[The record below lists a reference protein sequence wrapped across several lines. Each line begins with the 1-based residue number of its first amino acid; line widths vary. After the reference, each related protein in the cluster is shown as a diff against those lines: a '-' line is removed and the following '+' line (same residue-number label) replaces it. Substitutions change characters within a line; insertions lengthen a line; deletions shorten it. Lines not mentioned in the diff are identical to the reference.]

1 MSSKRRGFS
10 SFKLSNL
17 LSRFGTTLRRSARWK
32 SRLKRFPS
40 VQSARPAQRNG
51 TERRGTDQ
59 TGQTRGEAAL
69 TDQFSIITTL
79 VTGFGLALVFGWLA
93 ERFLKTPT
101 LVGYIIAGVSVGL
114 FPLLPNVDRVVTE
127 QFAEIGVMLLMFGV
141 GLHFSVADLVKVKGV
156 AVTGAMLQMAASGA
170 AGTAV
175 ALLAWDWALPNA
187 IVFGMT
193 LSCASTVVVM
203 KALELHKLSVTPSGQ
218 VAIGWLVVQDLV
230 TVFIMVCLP
239 LVAQVTQ
246 GEGPVDPRLIVIS
259 LSKTL
264 LGVAVFVAGMLIVGK
279 RLFPWILQRVALSG
293 SRELFTLCVLAIA
306 IGIAY
311 GAGAIFN
318 VSYALGAFFAGMV
331 MRESS
336 FAHRA
341 ARNCLPL
348 QDAFSVLFFIS
359 VGLMLDPYVFV
370 NEPWAVIAVMLIIMC
385 ITSSVTAALVL
396 LLGWPLDTA
405 LVMGACVSQLGEF
418 SFILCGQGIALGI
431 ATPGTMSI
439 VVAASILTIALNPL
453 MFTAIP
459 HVRKLLVSRRP
470 FFARMAERVSP
481 LASVEPKTIK
491 GHVLIAGVNEV
502 VLALLPRLE
511 ARGIDFTCFV
521 MSDTTA
527 AVVDSYK
534 HGSAIVGNPSDPAL
548 LVQGHLV
555 DAEVLVLPS
564 SDMVLNKTVFA
575 AARELKHDCRIIV
588 RVASP
593 ENLRAVPSDEH
604 TRILNDT
611 QIASE
616 SLGEAVADVFGIGA
630 QVRHEKAVARGEAT
644 NDIDEDEGAAIIAQA
659 RAEAAA
665 SAARHAA
672 RNPSRR
678 SIFDGIREKMA
689 KRREEKARAKAA
701 VKAAQATQA
710 AEGGEAADA
719 AFDASAVPEA
729 QKPSFFSGM
738 KDKIVGLRVKQR
750 IADLKVKEKIADLNV
765 KEKLDNLNVK
775 ERIENL
781 DVKGRIERLDVKG
794 RIENLNLKDKM
805 DKIKGVDYKKW
816 MPSFGKS
823 AAAGAAGAAA
833 AEAAQTAEAAEKAET
848 AEAAQPVQAES
859 AAPAAAPV
867 DIQPEVVQPESA
879 VEEERTTEVQ
889 AAVVSEPSVKDVP
902 ASDAPADAPAEA
914 ASEEAK
920 PAVTD
925 DVKKTEQ

>member
-1 MSSKRRGFS
+1 M
-10 SFKLSNL
+10 
-17 LSRFGTTLRRSARWK
+17 
-32 SRLKRFPS
+32 
-40 VQSARPAQRNG
+40 
-51 TERRGTDQ
+51 
-59 TGQTRGEAAL
+59 

-203 KALELHKLSVTPSGQ
+203 KALELRKLSVTPSGQ

-459 HVRKLLVSRRP
+459 HVRNLLVSRRP

-672 RNPSRR
+672 RNASRH

-701 VKAAQATQA
+701 VKAAKAAQAVEA
-710 AEGGEAADA
+710 GDAGVAGEAAS
-719 AFDASAVPEA
+719 DASAAPEA

-738 KDKIVGLRVKQR
+738 KDRIIGLRVKQR
-750 IADLKVKEKIADLNV
+750 IADLKVKEK
-765 KEKLDNLNVK
+765 
-775 ERIENL
+775 IENL

-805 DKIKGVDYKKW
+805 DKIKSVDYKKW

-867 DIQPEVVQPESA
+867 DVQPEVVQPESA

>member
-1 MSSKRRGFS
+1 M
-10 SFKLSNL
+10 
-17 LSRFGTTLRRSARWK
+17 
-32 SRLKRFPS
+32 
-40 VQSARPAQRNG
+40 
-51 TERRGTDQ
+51 
-59 TGQTRGEAAL
+59 

-170 AGTAV
+170 AGTVV

-431 ATPGTMSI
+431 ATSGTMSI

-459 HVRKLLVSRRP
+459 HVRNLLVSRRP

-588 RVASP
+588 RVANP

-644 NDIDEDEGAAIIAQA
+644 NDVDEDEGAAIIAQA

-672 RNPSRR
+672 RNTSAVR
-678 SIFDGIREKMA
+678 SSTASGKMA

-823 AAAGAAGAAA
+823 AAARAAGAAP
-833 AEAAQTAEAAEKAET
+833 AEAAQTAEALKRLRLPRPLSPFRRIRRARLGA
-848 AEAAQPVQAES
+848 
-859 AAPAAAPV
+859 V
-867 DIQPEVVQPESA
+867 DIQPEVVQPRA
-879 VEEERTTEVQ
+879 
-889 AAVVSEPSVKDVP
+889 PSKRN
-902 ASDAPADAPAEA
+902 APPKFRQP
-914 ASEEAK
+914 S
-920 PAVTD
+920 
-925 DVKKTEQ
+925 

>member
-1 MSSKRRGFS
+1 M
-10 SFKLSNL
+10 
-17 LSRFGTTLRRSARWK
+17 
-32 SRLKRFPS
+32 
-40 VQSARPAQRNG
+40 
-51 TERRGTDQ
+51 
-59 TGQTRGEAAL
+59 

-203 KALELHKLSVTPSGQ
+203 KALELRKLSVTPSGQ

-431 ATPGTMSI
+431 ATSGTMSI

-459 HVRKLLVSRRP
+459 HVRNLLVSRRP

-588 RVASP
+588 RVANP

-644 NDIDEDEGAAIIAQA
+644 NDVDEDEGAAIIAQA

-672 RNPSRR
+672 RNTSRR

-781 DVKGRIERLDVKG
+781 EVKGRIERLDVNG
-794 RIENLNLKDKM
+794 RIEILNLKDKM

>member
-1 MSSKRRGFS
+1 M
-10 SFKLSNL
+10 
-17 LSRFGTTLRRSARWK
+17 
-32 SRLKRFPS
+32 
-40 VQSARPAQRNG
+40 
-51 TERRGTDQ
+51 
-59 TGQTRGEAAL
+59 

-170 AGTAV
+170 AGTVV

-431 ATPGTMSI
+431 ATSGTMSI

-459 HVRKLLVSRRP
+459 HVRNLLVSRRP

-521 MSDTTA
+521 MNDTTA

-588 RVASP
+588 RVANP

-644 NDIDEDEGAAIIAQA
+644 NDVDEDEGAAIIAQA

-672 RNPSRR
+672 RNTSRR

>member
-1 MSSKRRGFS
+1 M
-10 SFKLSNL
+10 
-17 LSRFGTTLRRSARWK
+17 
-32 SRLKRFPS
+32 
-40 VQSARPAQRNG
+40 
-51 TERRGTDQ
+51 
-59 TGQTRGEAAL
+59 

-431 ATPGTMSI
+431 ATSGTMSI

-459 HVRKLLVSRRP
+459 HVRNLLVSRRP

-644 NDIDEDEGAAIIAQA
+644 NDVDEDEGAAIIAQA

-665 SAARHAA
+665 SAARHAS
-672 RNPSRR
+672 RNASRH

-701 VKAAQATQA
+701 VKAAKAAQAVEA
-710 AEGGEAADA
+710 GDAGVAGEAAS
-719 AFDASAVPEA
+719 DASAAPEA

-738 KDKIVGLRVKQR
+738 KDRIIGLRVKQR
-750 IADLKVKEKIADLNV
+750 IADLKVKEKI
-765 KEKLDNLNVK
+765 
-775 ERIENL
+775 ENL
-781 DVKGRIERLDVKG
+781 DVKGRIERLDVKS

-833 AEAAQTAEAAEKAET
+833 AEAAQTAEAAEKAEA

-867 DIQPEVVQPESA
+867 DAQPEVVQPESA

>member
-1 MSSKRRGFS
+1 M
-10 SFKLSNL
+10 
-17 LSRFGTTLRRSARWK
+17 
-32 SRLKRFPS
+32 
-40 VQSARPAQRNG
+40 
-51 TERRGTDQ
+51 
-59 TGQTRGEAAL
+59 

-431 ATPGTMSI
+431 ATSGTMSI

-588 RVASP
+588 RVANP

-644 NDIDEDEGAAIIAQA
+644 NDVDEDEGAAIIAQG

-672 RNPSRR
+672 RNTSRR

>member
-1 MSSKRRGFS
+1 
-10 SFKLSNL
+10 
-17 LSRFGTTLRRSARWK
+17 
-32 SRLKRFPS
+32 
-40 VQSARPAQRNG
+40 
-51 TERRGTDQ
+51 
-59 TGQTRGEAAL
+59 L

-170 AGTAV
+170 AGTVV

-203 KALELHKLSVTPSGQ
+203 KALELRKLSVTPSGQ

-459 HVRKLLVSRRP
+459 HVRNLLVSRRP

-502 VLALLPRLE
+502 VLLPRLE

-534 HGSAIVGNPSDPAL
+534 HGSAIVGNPSDPVL

-588 RVASP
+588 RVASS

-672 RNPSRR
+672 RNTSRR

-701 VKAAQATQA
+701 VKAAQAAQA

-750 IADLKVKEKIADLNV
+750 IADLKVKEKIAD
-765 KEKLDNLNVK
+765 LNVK

-867 DIQPEVVQPESA
+867 DVQPEVVQSEAAQSEST

-889 AAVVSEPSVKDVP
+889 APAVSESSVKDVP
-902 ASDAPADAPAEA
+902 ASDAPADASAEA

-920 PAVTD
+920 PALTD
-925 DVKKTEQ
+925 DLKKTEQ

>member
-1 MSSKRRGFS
+1 M
-10 SFKLSNL
+10 
-17 LSRFGTTLRRSARWK
+17 
-32 SRLKRFPS
+32 
-40 VQSARPAQRNG
+40 
-51 TERRGTDQ
+51 
-59 TGQTRGEAAL
+59 

-203 KALELHKLSVTPSGQ
+203 KALELRKLSVTPSGQ

-431 ATPGTMSI
+431 ATSGTMSI

-459 HVRKLLVSRRP
+459 HVRNLLVSRRP

-588 RVASP
+588 RVANP

-644 NDIDEDEGAAIIAQA
+644 NDVDEDEGAAIIAQA

-672 RNPSRR
+672 RNTSRR
-678 SIFDGIREKMA
+678 SIFYGIREKMA

-889 AAVVSEPSVKDVP
+889 AVVVSEPSVKDVP

>member
-1 MSSKRRGFS
+1 M
-10 SFKLSNL
+10 
-17 LSRFGTTLRRSARWK
+17 
-32 SRLKRFPS
+32 
-40 VQSARPAQRNG
+40 
-51 TERRGTDQ
+51 
-59 TGQTRGEAAL
+59 

-170 AGTAV
+170 AGTVV

-359 VGLMLDPYVFV
+359 VGLMLDPYVFA

-431 ATPGTMSI
+431 ATSGTMSI

-459 HVRKLLVSRRP
+459 HVRNLLVSRRP

-588 RVASP
+588 RVANP

-644 NDIDEDEGAAIIAQA
+644 NDVDEDEGAAIIAQA

-672 RNPSRR
+672 RNTSRR

>member
-1 MSSKRRGFS
+1 M
-10 SFKLSNL
+10 
-17 LSRFGTTLRRSARWK
+17 
-32 SRLKRFPS
+32 
-40 VQSARPAQRNG
+40 
-51 TERRGTDQ
+51 
-59 TGQTRGEAAL
+59 

-203 KALELHKLSVTPSGQ
+203 KALELRKLSVTPSGQ

-459 HVRKLLVSRRP
+459 HVRNLLVSRRP

-644 NDIDEDEGAAIIAQA
+644 NDIDEDEGAAIVAQA

-672 RNPSRR
+672 RNTSRR

-902 ASDAPADAPAEA
+902 AFDAPADAPAEA

>member
-1 MSSKRRGFS
+1 M
-10 SFKLSNL
+10 
-17 LSRFGTTLRRSARWK
+17 
-32 SRLKRFPS
+32 
-40 VQSARPAQRNG
+40 
-51 TERRGTDQ
+51 
-59 TGQTRGEAAL
+59 

-170 AGTAV
+170 AGTVV

-431 ATPGTMSI
+431 ATSGTMSI

-459 HVRKLLVSRRP
+459 HVRNLLVSRRP

-502 VLALLPRLE
+502 VLALLSRLE

-588 RVASP
+588 RVANP

-644 NDIDEDEGAAIIAQA
+644 NDVDEDEGAAIIAQA

-672 RNPSRR
+672 RNTSRR
-678 SIFDGIREKMA
+678 SIFDGIREMMA

-750 IADLKVKEKIADLNV
+750 IADLKVKEK
-765 KEKLDNLNVK
+765 
-775 ERIENL
+775 IENL

>member
-1 MSSKRRGFS
+1 M
-10 SFKLSNL
+10 
-17 LSRFGTTLRRSARWK
+17 
-32 SRLKRFPS
+32 
-40 VQSARPAQRNG
+40 
-51 TERRGTDQ
+51 
-59 TGQTRGEAAL
+59 

-203 KALELHKLSVTPSGQ
+203 KALELRKLSVTPSGQ

-459 HVRKLLVSRRP
+459 HVRNLLVSRRP

-644 NDIDEDEGAAIIAQA
+644 NDVDEDEGAAIIAQA

-672 RNPSRR
+672 RNASRH

-701 VKAAQATQA
+701 VKAAKAAQAVEA
-710 AEGGEAADA
+710 GDAGVAGEAAS
-719 AFDASAVPEA
+719 DASAAPEA

-738 KDKIVGLRVKQR
+738 KDRIIGLRVKQR
-750 IADLKVKEKIADLNV
+750 IADLKVKEKI
-765 KEKLDNLNVK
+765 
-775 ERIENL
+775 ENL
-781 DVKGRIERLDVKG
+781 DVKGRIERLDVKS

-823 AAAGAAGAAA
+823 AAA
-833 AEAAQTAEAAEKAET
+833 AEAAQTAEAAEKAEA

-867 DIQPEVVQPESA
+867 DVQPEVVQSEAAQSEST

-889 AAVVSEPSVKDVP
+889 APAVSESSVKDVP
-902 ASDAPADAPAEA
+902 ASDAPADASAEA

>member
-1 MSSKRRGFS
+1 M
-10 SFKLSNL
+10 
-17 LSRFGTTLRRSARWK
+17 
-32 SRLKRFPS
+32 
-40 VQSARPAQRNG
+40 
-51 TERRGTDQ
+51 
-59 TGQTRGEAAL
+59 

-93 ERFLKTPT
+93 ERFLKTPA

-203 KALELHKLSVTPSGQ
+203 KALELRKLSVTPSGQ

-264 LGVAVFVAGMLIVGK
+264 LSVAVFVAGMFIVGK

-459 HVRKLLVSRRP
+459 HVRNLLVSRRP

-644 NDIDEDEGAAIIAQA
+644 NDVDEDEGAAIIAQA

-672 RNPSRR
+672 RNASRH
-678 SIFDGIREKMA
+678 SILDGIREKMA

-701 VKAAQATQA
+701 AQAAQAA
-710 AEGGEAADA
+710 
-719 AFDASAVPEA
+719 EA
-729 QKPSFFSGM
+729 QKPSFSSGM
-738 KDKIVGLRVKQR
+738 KDKIVGLSVKQR

-765 KEKLDNLNVK
+765 KEKID
-775 ERIENL
+775 NL
-781 DVKGRIERLDVKG
+781 DVKGRIEKLD
-794 RIENLNLKDKM
+794 LKDKM

-823 AAAGAAGAAA
+823 AAAGTAVD
-833 AEAAQTAEAAEKAET
+833 EAAQTAEAAEVAET
-848 AEAAQPVQAES
+848 AKPVQAES
-859 AAPAAAPV
+859 AAPA
-867 DIQPEVVQPESA
+867 VVQPEAAQSKIT
-879 VEEERTTEVQ
+879 VEEARASVPEIPVVE
-889 AAVVSEPSVKDVP
+889 AVVSEASVKDV
-902 ASDAPADAPAEA
+902 SEADAS
-914 ASEEAK
+914 SEEA
-920 PAVTD
+920 TD
-925 DVKKTEQ
+925 GGHKGE

>member
-1 MSSKRRGFS
+1 M
-10 SFKLSNL
+10 
-17 LSRFGTTLRRSARWK
+17 
-32 SRLKRFPS
+32 
-40 VQSARPAQRNG
+40 
-51 TERRGTDQ
+51 
-59 TGQTRGEAAL
+59 

-93 ERFLKTPT
+93 ERFLKTPA

-203 KALELHKLSVTPSGQ
+203 KALELRKLSVTPSGQ

-311 GAGAIFN
+311 GAGAIFS

-453 MFTAIP
+453 MLTAIP
-459 HVRKLLVSRRP
+459 HVRNLLVSRRP

-481 LASVEPKTIK
+481 LASAEPKTTK

-534 HGSAIVGNPSDPAL
+534 HGSAIVGDPSDPAL

-644 NDIDEDEGAAIIAQA
+644 NDVDEDEGAAMIAQA

-672 RNPSRR
+672 RNASRH

-701 VKAAQATQA
+701 VKAAKAAQA
-710 AEGGEAADA
+710 AEAGEAGVAGEAAS
-719 AFDASAVPEA
+719 DASAAPEA

-738 KDKIVGLRVKQR
+738 KDRIVGLRVKQR

-765 KEKLDNLNVK
+765 KEKIDNLNVK

-794 RIENLNLKDKM
+794 RIEKLDLKDKM

-833 AEAAQTAEAAEKAET
+833 AEAAQTAEAAEKAEP

-867 DIQPEVVQPESA
+867 DVQPEVVQPESA

-889 AAVVSEPSVKDVP
+889 APVVSEPSVKDVP

-920 PAVTD
+920 PAVTG

>member
-1 MSSKRRGFS
+1 M
-10 SFKLSNL
+10 
-17 LSRFGTTLRRSARWK
+17 
-32 SRLKRFPS
+32 
-40 VQSARPAQRNG
+40 
-51 TERRGTDQ
+51 
-59 TGQTRGEAAL
+59 

-431 ATPGTMSI
+431 ATSGTMSI

-459 HVRKLLVSRRP
+459 HVRNLLVSRRP

-588 RVASP
+588 RVANP

-644 NDIDEDEGAAIIAQA
+644 NDVDEDEGAAIIAQA

-672 RNPSRR
+672 RNTSRR

-833 AEAAQTAEAAEKAET
+833 TEAAQTAEAAEKAET

-867 DIQPEVVQPESA
+867 DVQPEVVQPESA
-879 VEEERTTEVQ
+879 VEEERTTGVQ

-902 ASDAPADAPAEA
+902 ASDALADAPAEA

>member
-1 MSSKRRGFS
+1 M
-10 SFKLSNL
+10 
-17 LSRFGTTLRRSARWK
+17 
-32 SRLKRFPS
+32 
-40 VQSARPAQRNG
+40 
-51 TERRGTDQ
+51 
-59 TGQTRGEAAL
+59 

-459 HVRKLLVSRRP
+459 HVRNLLVSRRP

-672 RNPSRR
+672 RNTSRR

-867 DIQPEVVQPESA
+867 DVQSEVVQSEAAQSEST

-889 AAVVSEPSVKDVP
+889 APAVSESSVKNVP
-902 ASDAPADAPAEA
+902 ASDAPADASAEA

-920 PAVTD
+920 PALTD
-925 DVKKTEQ
+925 DLKKTEQ

>member
-1 MSSKRRGFS
+1 M
-10 SFKLSNL
+10 
-17 LSRFGTTLRRSARWK
+17 
-32 SRLKRFPS
+32 
-40 VQSARPAQRNG
+40 
-51 TERRGTDQ
+51 
-59 TGQTRGEAAL
+59 

-431 ATPGTMSI
+431 ATSGTMSI

-459 HVRKLLVSRRP
+459 HVRNLLVSRRP

-588 RVASP
+588 RVANP
-593 ENLRAVPSDEH
+593 ENLRAVPSNEH

-644 NDIDEDEGAAIIAQA
+644 NDVDEDEGAAIIAQA

-672 RNPSRR
+672 RNTSRR

-823 AAAGAAGAAA
+823 AAA

>member
-1 MSSKRRGFS
+1 M
-10 SFKLSNL
+10 
-17 LSRFGTTLRRSARWK
+17 
-32 SRLKRFPS
+32 
-40 VQSARPAQRNG
+40 
-51 TERRGTDQ
+51 
-59 TGQTRGEAAL
+59 

-93 ERFLKTPT
+93 ERFLKTPA

-203 KALELHKLSVTPSGQ
+203 KALELRKLSVTPSGQ

-239 LVAQVTQ
+239 LVAEVTQ

-264 LGVAVFVAGMLIVGK
+264 LSVAVFVAGMFIVGK

-459 HVRKLLVSRRP
+459 HVRNLLVSRRP

-588 RVASP
+588 RVASL

-644 NDIDEDEGAAIIAQA
+644 NDVDEDEGAVLIAQA

-672 RNPSRR
+672 RNASRH
-678 SIFDGIREKMA
+678 SILDGIREKMA

-701 VKAAQATQA
+701 AQAAQAA
-710 AEGGEAADA
+710 
-719 AFDASAVPEA
+719 EA
-729 QKPSFFSGM
+729 QKPSFSSGM
-738 KDKIVGLRVKQR
+738 KDKIVGLSVKQR

-765 KEKLDNLNVK
+765 KEKID
-775 ERIENL
+775 NL
-781 DVKGRIERLDVKG
+781 DVKGRIEKLD
-794 RIENLNLKDKM
+794 LKDKM

-816 MPSFGKS
+816 MPPFGKS
-823 AAAGAAGAAA
+823 AAAGTAV
-833 AEAAQTAEAAEKAET
+833 AEAAQTAEAAEVAET
-848 AEAAQPVQAES
+848 AKPVQAES
-859 AAPAAAPV
+859 AAPA
-867 DIQPEVVQPESA
+867 VVQPEAAQSKIA
-879 VEEERTTEVQ
+879 VEEARASVPEIPVVE
-889 AAVVSEPSVKDVP
+889 AVVSEASVKDV
-902 ASDAPADAPAEA
+902 SEADAS
-914 ASEEAK
+914 SEEA
-920 PAVTD
+920 TD
-925 DVKKTEQ
+925 GGHKGE

>member
-1 MSSKRRGFS
+1 M
-10 SFKLSNL
+10 
-17 LSRFGTTLRRSARWK
+17 
-32 SRLKRFPS
+32 
-40 VQSARPAQRNG
+40 
-51 TERRGTDQ
+51 
-59 TGQTRGEAAL
+59 

-431 ATPGTMSI
+431 ATSGTMSI

-459 HVRKLLVSRRP
+459 HVRNLLVSRRP

-588 RVASP
+588 RVANP

-644 NDIDEDEGAAIIAQA
+644 NDVDEDEGAAIIAQA

-672 RNPSRR
+672 RNASRH

-701 VKAAQATQA
+701 VKAAKAAQAVEA
-710 AEGGEAADA
+710 GDAGVAGEAAS
-719 AFDASAVPEA
+719 DASAAPEA

-738 KDKIVGLRVKQR
+738 KDRIIGLRVKQR
-750 IADLKVKEKIADLNV
+750 IADLKVKEKI
-765 KEKLDNLNVK
+765 
-775 ERIENL
+775 ENL
-781 DVKGRIERLDVKG
+781 DVKGRIERLDVKS

-833 AEAAQTAEAAEKAET
+833 AEAAQTAEAAEKAEA

-867 DIQPEVVQPESA
+867 DVQPEVVQSEAAQSEST

-889 AAVVSEPSVKDVP
+889 APAVSESSVKDVP
-902 ASDAPADAPAEA
+902 ASDAPADASAEA

>member
-1 MSSKRRGFS
+1 M
-10 SFKLSNL
+10 
-17 LSRFGTTLRRSARWK
+17 
-32 SRLKRFPS
+32 
-40 VQSARPAQRNG
+40 
-51 TERRGTDQ
+51 
-59 TGQTRGEAAL
+59 

-431 ATPGTMSI
+431 ATSGTMSI

-459 HVRKLLVSRRP
+459 HVRNLLVSRRP

-672 RNPSRR
+672 RNASRH

-689 KRREEKARAKAA
+689 KAA
-701 VKAAQATQA
+701 VKAAKAAQAVEA
-710 AEGGEAADA
+710 GDAGVAGEAAS
-719 AFDASAVPEA
+719 DASAAPEA

-738 KDKIVGLRVKQR
+738 KDRIIGLRVKQR
-750 IADLKVKEKIADLNV
+750 IADLKVKEKI
-765 KEKLDNLNVK
+765 
-775 ERIENL
+775 ENL
-781 DVKGRIERLDVKG
+781 DVKGRIERLDVKS

-833 AEAAQTAEAAEKAET
+833 AEAAQTAEAAEKAEA

-867 DIQPEVVQPESA
+867 DVQPEVVQSEAAQSEST

-889 AAVVSEPSVKDVP
+889 APAVSESSVKDVP
-902 ASDAPADAPAEA
+902 ASDAPADASAEA

>member
-1 MSSKRRGFS
+1 M
-10 SFKLSNL
+10 
-17 LSRFGTTLRRSARWK
+17 
-32 SRLKRFPS
+32 
-40 VQSARPAQRNG
+40 
-51 TERRGTDQ
+51 
-59 TGQTRGEAAL
+59 

-431 ATPGTMSI
+431 ATSGTMSI

-459 HVRKLLVSRRP
+459 HVRNLLVSRRP

-644 NDIDEDEGAAIIAQA
+644 NDVDEDEGAAIIAQA

-672 RNPSRR
+672 RNASRH

-701 VKAAQATQA
+701 VKAAKAAQAVEA
-710 AEGGEAADA
+710 GDAGVAGEAAS
-719 AFDASAVPEA
+719 DASAAPEA

-738 KDKIVGLRVKQR
+738 KDRIIGLRVKQR
-750 IADLKVKEKIADLNV
+750 IADLKVKEKI
-765 KEKLDNLNVK
+765 
-775 ERIENL
+775 ENF
-781 DVKGRIERLDVKG
+781 DVKGRIERLDVKS

-833 AEAAQTAEAAEKAET
+833 AEAAQTAEAAEKAEA

-867 DIQPEVVQPESA
+867 DVQPEVVQSEAAQSEST

-889 AAVVSEPSVKDVP
+889 APAVSESSVKDVP
-902 ASDAPADAPAEA
+902 ASDAPADASAEA

>member
-1 MSSKRRGFS
+1 
-10 SFKLSNL
+10 
-17 LSRFGTTLRRSARWK
+17 
-32 SRLKRFPS
+32 
-40 VQSARPAQRNG
+40 
-51 TERRGTDQ
+51 
-59 TGQTRGEAAL
+59 
-69 TDQFSIITTL
+69 
-79 VTGFGLALVFGWLA
+79 
-93 ERFLKTPT
+93 
-101 LVGYIIAGVSVGL
+101 
-114 FPLLPNVDRVVTE
+114 
-127 QFAEIGVMLLMFGV
+127 
-141 GLHFSVADLVKVKGV
+141 
-156 AVTGAMLQMAASGA
+156 
-170 AGTAV
+170 
-175 ALLAWDWALPNA
+175 
-187 IVFGMT
+187 
-193 LSCASTVVVM
+193 
-203 KALELHKLSVTPSGQ
+203 
-218 VAIGWLVVQDLV
+218 
-230 TVFIMVCLP
+230 
-239 LVAQVTQ
+239 
-246 GEGPVDPRLIVIS
+246 
-259 LSKTL
+259 
-264 LGVAVFVAGMLIVGK
+264 
-279 RLFPWILQRVALSG
+279 
-293 SRELFTLCVLAIA
+293 
-306 IGIAY
+306 
-311 GAGAIFN
+311 
-318 VSYALGAFFAGMV
+318 
-331 MRESS
+331 
-336 FAHRA
+336 
-341 ARNCLPL
+341 
-348 QDAFSVLFFIS
+348 
-359 VGLMLDPYVFV
+359 
-370 NEPWAVIAVMLIIMC
+370 
-385 ITSSVTAALVL
+385 
-396 LLGWPLDTA
+396 
-405 LVMGACVSQLGEF
+405 
-418 SFILCGQGIALGI
+418 
-431 ATPGTMSI
+431 MSI

-459 HVRKLLVSRRP
+459 HVRNLLVSRRP

-672 RNPSRR
+672 RNTSRR

-710 AEGGEAADA
+710 AEGGEAADT

-750 IADLKVKEKIADLNV
+750 IADLNVKEKI
-765 KEKLDNLNVK
+765 DNLNVK

-781 DVKGRIERLDVKG
+781 DVKSRIERLDVKG

-867 DIQPEVVQPESA
+867 DVQPEVVQPESA

>member
-1 MSSKRRGFS
+1 M
-10 SFKLSNL
+10 
-17 LSRFGTTLRRSARWK
+17 
-32 SRLKRFPS
+32 
-40 VQSARPAQRNG
+40 
-51 TERRGTDQ
+51 
-59 TGQTRGEAAL
+59 

-431 ATPGTMSI
+431 ATSGTMSI

-459 HVRKLLVSRRP
+459 HVRNLLVSRRP

-644 NDIDEDEGAAIIAQA
+644 NDVDEDEGAAIIAQA

-672 RNPSRR
+672 RNASRH

-701 VKAAQATQA
+701 VKAAKAAQAVEA
-710 AEGGEAADA
+710 GDAGVAGEAAS
-719 AFDASAVPEA
+719 DASAAPEA

-738 KDKIVGLRVKQR
+738 KDRIIGLRVKQR
-750 IADLKVKEKIADLNV
+750 IADLKVKEKI
-765 KEKLDNLNVK
+765 
-775 ERIENL
+775 ENL
-781 DVKGRIERLDVKG
+781 DVKGRIERLDVKS

-833 AEAAQTAEAAEKAET
+833 AEAAQTAEAAEKAEA

-859 AAPAAAPV
+859 VAPAAAPV
-867 DIQPEVVQPESA
+867 DVQPEVVQSEAAQSEST

-889 AAVVSEPSVKDVP
+889 APAVSESSVKDVP
-902 ASDAPADAPAEA
+902 ASDAPADASAAA

>member
-1 MSSKRRGFS
+1 M
-10 SFKLSNL
+10 
-17 LSRFGTTLRRSARWK
+17 
-32 SRLKRFPS
+32 
-40 VQSARPAQRNG
+40 
-51 TERRGTDQ
+51 
-59 TGQTRGEAAL
+59 

-431 ATPGTMSI
+431 ATSGTMSI

-459 HVRKLLVSRRP
+459 HVRNLLVSRRP

-644 NDIDEDEGAAIIAQA
+644 NDVDEDEGSAIIAQA

-672 RNPSRR
+672 RNASRH

-701 VKAAQATQA
+701 VKAAKAAQAVEA
-710 AEGGEAADA
+710 GDAGVAGEAAS
-719 AFDASAVPEA
+719 DASAAPEA

-738 KDKIVGLRVKQR
+738 KDRIIGLRVKQR
-750 IADLKVKEKIADLNV
+750 IADLKVKEKI
-765 KEKLDNLNVK
+765 
-775 ERIENL
+775 ENL
-781 DVKGRIERLDVKG
+781 DVKGRIERLDVKS

-833 AEAAQTAEAAEKAET
+833 AEAALTAEAAEKAEA

-867 DIQPEVVQPESA
+867 DVQPEVVQSEAAQSEST

-889 AAVVSEPSVKDVP
+889 APAVSESSVKDVP
-902 ASDAPADAPAEA
+902 ASDAPADASAEA

>member
-1 MSSKRRGFS
+1 M
-10 SFKLSNL
+10 
-17 LSRFGTTLRRSARWK
+17 
-32 SRLKRFPS
+32 
-40 VQSARPAQRNG
+40 
-51 TERRGTDQ
+51 
-59 TGQTRGEAAL
+59 

-203 KALELHKLSVTPSGQ
+203 KALELRKLSVTPSGQ

-431 ATPGTMSI
+431 ATSGTMSI

-459 HVRKLLVSRRP
+459 HVRNLLVSRRP

-511 ARGIDFTCFV
+511 TRGIDFTCFV

-588 RVASP
+588 RVANP

-644 NDIDEDEGAAIIAQA
+644 NDVDEDEGAAIIAQA

-672 RNPSRR
+672 RNTSRR

>member
-1 MSSKRRGFS
+1 M
-10 SFKLSNL
+10 
-17 LSRFGTTLRRSARWK
+17 
-32 SRLKRFPS
+32 
-40 VQSARPAQRNG
+40 
-51 TERRGTDQ
+51 
-59 TGQTRGEAAL
+59 

-93 ERFLKTPT
+93 ERFLKTPA

-203 KALELHKLSVTPSGQ
+203 KALELRKLSVTPSGQ

-239 LVAQVTQ
+239 LVAEVTQ

-264 LGVAVFVAGMLIVGK
+264 LSVAVFVAGMFIVGK

-341 ARNCLPL
+341 VRNCLPL

-459 HVRKLLVSRRP
+459 HVRNLLVSRRP
-470 FFARMAERVSP
+470 FFARMAERVSL

-593 ENLRAVPSDEH
+593 ENLRVVPSDEH

-644 NDIDEDEGAAIIAQA
+644 NDVDEDEGAVLIAQA

-672 RNPSRR
+672 RNASRH
-678 SIFDGIREKMA
+678 SILDGIREKMA

-701 VKAAQATQA
+701 AQAAQAA
-710 AEGGEAADA
+710 
-719 AFDASAVPEA
+719 EA
-729 QKPSFFSGM
+729 QKPSFSSGM
-738 KDKIVGLRVKQR
+738 KDKIVGLSVKQR

-765 KEKLDNLNVK
+765 KEKID
-775 ERIENL
+775 NL
-781 DVKGRIERLDVKG
+781 DVKGRIEKLD
-794 RIENLNLKDKM
+794 LKDKM

-823 AAAGAAGAAA
+823 AAAGTAV
-833 AEAAQTAEAAEKAET
+833 AEAAQTAEAAEVAET
-848 AEAAQPVQAES
+848 AKPVQAES
-859 AAPAAAPV
+859 AAPA
-867 DIQPEVVQPESA
+867 VVQPEAAQSKIA
-879 VEEERTTEVQ
+879 VEEARASVPEIPVVE
-889 AAVVSEPSVKDVP
+889 AVVSEASVKDV
-902 ASDAPADAPAEA
+902 SEADAS
-914 ASEEAK
+914 SEEA
-920 PAVTD
+920 TD
-925 DVKKTEQ
+925 GGHKGE

>member
-1 MSSKRRGFS
+1 M
-10 SFKLSNL
+10 
-17 LSRFGTTLRRSARWK
+17 
-32 SRLKRFPS
+32 
-40 VQSARPAQRNG
+40 
-51 TERRGTDQ
+51 
-59 TGQTRGEAAL
+59 

-459 HVRKLLVSRRP
+459 HVRNLLVSRRP

-644 NDIDEDEGAAIIAQA
+644 NDVDEDEGAAIIAQA

-672 RNPSRR
+672 RNASRH

-701 VKAAQATQA
+701 VKAAKAAQAVEA
-710 AEGGEAADA
+710 GDAGVAGEAAS
-719 AFDASAVPEA
+719 DASAAPEA

-738 KDKIVGLRVKQR
+738 KDRIIGLRVKQR
-750 IADLKVKEKIADLNV
+750 IADLKVKEKI
-765 KEKLDNLNVK
+765 
-775 ERIENL
+775 ENL
-781 DVKGRIERLDVKG
+781 DVKGRIERLDVKS

-833 AEAAQTAEAAEKAET
+833 AEAAQTAEAAEKAEA

-867 DIQPEVVQPESA
+867 DVQPEVVQSEAAQSEST

-889 AAVVSEPSVKDVP
+889 APAVSESSVKDVP
-902 ASDAPADAPAEA
+902 ASDAPADASAEA

>member
-1 MSSKRRGFS
+1 M
-10 SFKLSNL
+10 
-17 LSRFGTTLRRSARWK
+17 
-32 SRLKRFPS
+32 
-40 VQSARPAQRNG
+40 
-51 TERRGTDQ
+51 
-59 TGQTRGEAAL
+59 

-431 ATPGTMSI
+431 ATSGTMSI

-459 HVRKLLVSRRP
+459 HVRNLLVSRRP

-491 GHVLIAGVNEV
+491 GHVLIASVNEV

-588 RVASP
+588 RVANP

-644 NDIDEDEGAAIIAQA
+644 NDVDEDEGAAIIAQA

-672 RNPSRR
+672 RNTSRR

-750 IADLKVKEKIADLNV
+750 IADLNVKEKI
-765 KEKLDNLNVK
+765 DNLNVK

>member
-1 MSSKRRGFS
+1 M
-10 SFKLSNL
+10 
-17 LSRFGTTLRRSARWK
+17 
-32 SRLKRFPS
+32 
-40 VQSARPAQRNG
+40 
-51 TERRGTDQ
+51 
-59 TGQTRGEAAL
+59 

-459 HVRKLLVSRRP
+459 HVRNLLVSRRP

-491 GHVLIAGVNEV
+491 GHVLIASVNEV

-588 RVASP
+588 RVANP

-644 NDIDEDEGAAIIAQA
+644 NDVDEDEGAAIIAQA

-672 RNPSRR
+672 RNTSRR

-750 IADLKVKEKIADLNV
+750 IADLNVKEKI
-765 KEKLDNLNVK
+765 DNLNVK

>member
-1 MSSKRRGFS
+1 
-10 SFKLSNL
+10 
-17 LSRFGTTLRRSARWK
+17 
-32 SRLKRFPS
+32 
-40 VQSARPAQRNG
+40 
-51 TERRGTDQ
+51 
-59 TGQTRGEAAL
+59 
-69 TDQFSIITTL
+69 
-79 VTGFGLALVFGWLA
+79 
-93 ERFLKTPT
+93 
-101 LVGYIIAGVSVGL
+101 
-114 FPLLPNVDRVVTE
+114 
-127 QFAEIGVMLLMFGV
+127 
-141 GLHFSVADLVKVKGV
+141 
-156 AVTGAMLQMAASGA
+156 
-170 AGTAV
+170 
-175 ALLAWDWALPNA
+175 
-187 IVFGMT
+187 
-193 LSCASTVVVM
+193 
-203 KALELHKLSVTPSGQ
+203 
-218 VAIGWLVVQDLV
+218 
-230 TVFIMVCLP
+230 
-239 LVAQVTQ
+239 
-246 GEGPVDPRLIVIS
+246 
-259 LSKTL
+259 
-264 LGVAVFVAGMLIVGK
+264 
-279 RLFPWILQRVALSG
+279 
-293 SRELFTLCVLAIA
+293 VLAIA

-459 HVRKLLVSRRP
+459 HVRNLLVSRRP

-575 AARELKHDCRIIV
+575 AARELEHDCRIIV

-672 RNPSRR
+672 RNT

-750 IADLKVKEKIADLNV
+750 IADL
-765 KEKLDNLNVK
+765 NVK

-781 DVKGRIERLDVKG
+781 DVKSRIERLDVKG

-848 AEAAQPVQAES
+848 AEAS
-859 AAPAAAPV
+859 ARSGRIRRARCSACRRTARSRAAR
-867 DIQPEVVQPESA
+867 ERRRRGTHHRSSGSRR
-879 VEEERTTEVQ
+879 ERTFREGRSRVRC
-889 AAVVSEPSVKDVP
+889 AG
-902 ASDAPADAPAEA
+902 
-914 ASEEAK
+914 
-920 PAVTD
+920 
-925 DVKKTEQ
+925 

>member
-1 MSSKRRGFS
+1 M
-10 SFKLSNL
+10 
-17 LSRFGTTLRRSARWK
+17 
-32 SRLKRFPS
+32 
-40 VQSARPAQRNG
+40 
-51 TERRGTDQ
+51 
-59 TGQTRGEAAL
+59 

-431 ATPGTMSI
+431 ATSGTMSI

-459 HVRKLLVSRRP
+459 HVRNLLVSRRP

-588 RVASP
+588 RVANP

-644 NDIDEDEGAAIIAQA
+644 NDVDEDEGAAIIAQA

-672 RNPSRR
+672 RNTSRR

-765 KEKLDNLNVK
+765 KE
-775 ERIENL
+775 RIENL

-823 AAAGAAGAAA
+823 AAA

>member
-1 MSSKRRGFS
+1 M
-10 SFKLSNL
+10 
-17 LSRFGTTLRRSARWK
+17 
-32 SRLKRFPS
+32 
-40 VQSARPAQRNG
+40 
-51 TERRGTDQ
+51 
-59 TGQTRGEAAL
+59 

-431 ATPGTMSI
+431 ATSGTMSI

-459 HVRKLLVSRRP
+459 HVRNLLVSRRP

-491 GHVLIAGVNEV
+491 GHVLISSVNEV

-588 RVASP
+588 RVANP

-644 NDIDEDEGAAIIAQA
+644 NDVDEDEGAAIIAQA

-672 RNPSRR
+672 RNTSRR

>member
-1 MSSKRRGFS
+1 M
-10 SFKLSNL
+10 
-17 LSRFGTTLRRSARWK
+17 
-32 SRLKRFPS
+32 
-40 VQSARPAQRNG
+40 
-51 TERRGTDQ
+51 
-59 TGQTRGEAAL
+59 

-431 ATPGTMSI
+431 ATSGTMSI

-459 HVRKLLVSRRP
+459 HVRNLLVSRRP

-588 RVASP
+588 RVANP

-644 NDIDEDEGAAIIAQA
+644 NDVDEDEGAAIIAQA

-672 RNPSRR
+672 RNTSRR

-823 AAAGAAGAAA
+823 AAARAAGAAA

>member
-1 MSSKRRGFS
+1 M
-10 SFKLSNL
+10 
-17 LSRFGTTLRRSARWK
+17 
-32 SRLKRFPS
+32 
-40 VQSARPAQRNG
+40 
-51 TERRGTDQ
+51 
-59 TGQTRGEAAL
+59 

-193 LSCASTVVVM
+193 LSCASTVVGM

-431 ATPGTMSI
+431 ATSGTMSI

-459 HVRKLLVSRRP
+459 HVRNLLVSRRP

-644 NDIDEDEGAAIIAQA
+644 NDVDEDEGAAIIAQA

-672 RNPSRR
+672 RNTSRR

>member
-1 MSSKRRGFS
+1 M
-10 SFKLSNL
+10 
-17 LSRFGTTLRRSARWK
+17 
-32 SRLKRFPS
+32 
-40 VQSARPAQRNG
+40 
-51 TERRGTDQ
+51 
-59 TGQTRGEAAL
+59 

-348 QDAFSVLFFIS
+348 QNAFSVLFFIS

-431 ATPGTMSI
+431 ATSGTMSI

-459 HVRKLLVSRRP
+459 HVRNLLVSRRP

-588 RVASP
+588 RVANP

-644 NDIDEDEGAAIIAQA
+644 NDVDEDEGAAIIAQA

-672 RNPSRR
+672 RNTSRR

-689 KRREEKARAKAA
+689 KRREEKARAKAAVKAA

-848 AEAAQPVQAES
+848 AEVAQPVQAES